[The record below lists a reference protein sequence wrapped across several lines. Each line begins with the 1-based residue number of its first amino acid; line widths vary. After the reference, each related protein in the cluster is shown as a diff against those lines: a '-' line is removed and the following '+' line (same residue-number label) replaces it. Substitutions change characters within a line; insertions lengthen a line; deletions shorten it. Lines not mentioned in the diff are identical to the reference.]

1 MVSLTTNL
9 TQVMSTYYDK
19 RFLDR
24 AKAELRHDF
33 GAQVKNHKMNMGKVV
48 RFTRFSPLAL
58 VVTPL
63 ATEGTEPAAVD
74 MTATNVDATLTEYG
88 NYTIVSSLFSAT
100 SIDDNLEEHVDIHG
114 TNAGESI
121 DAIIRNVLSAG
132 ATAQI
137 AAGKVLTA
145 VAATDTL
152 TGLEIRKAVR
162 TLKTNKA
169 KRFENGYFRG
179 IIQPFQAMDL
189 MGNSEWLS
197 AYQYTSPDSDAIKK
211 GVIGKIHGVEFVESN
226 QGSTEASTVTIYHTF
241 IFGQNA
247 YGVVRLESMTDPKVY
262 IAQGVTTA
270 NPLGLRSTVGW
281 RMMFTALVLN
291 ASWIVNIKTGA
302 TQ

>member
-1 MVSLTTNL
+1 MVSTTTGL
-9 TQVMSTYYDK
+9 TQVMQTYYDK

-24 AKAELRHDF
+24 ARAELRHDF
-33 GAQVKNHKMNMGKVV
+33 GAQVKDHKMNMGKVV
-48 RFTRFSPLAL
+48 RFTRFTPLAL
-58 VVTPL
+58 ATTAL
-63 ATEGTEPAAVD
+63 TEGTDPSAVD
-74 MTATNVDATLTEYG
+74 MTATNVDATLAEYG

-100 SIDDNLEEHVDIHG
+100 SIDDNLAEHVDVHG
-114 TNAGESI
+114 QNAGETI

-137 AAGKVLTA
+137 AAGKALTA

-169 KRFENGYFRG
+169 KRYDNGFYRG
-179 IIQPFQAMDL
+179 IIQPYQAMDL

-197 AYQYTSPDSDAIKK
+197 AYQYTTPEQIQR
-211 GVIGKIHGVEFVESN
+211 GVVGRIHGVEFVEST

-247 YGVVRLESMTDPKVY
+247 YGVVRLESMKEPKVY
-262 IAQGVTTA
+262 VAQGVTQN
-270 NPLGLRSTVGW
+270 NPLNLRSTVGW
-281 RMMFTALVLN
+281 RMPFAAVVLN
-291 ASWIVNIKTGA
+291 ASWIINCKTGA
-302 TQ
+302 TA

>member
-1 MVSLTTNL
+1 MVSLTTGL

-48 RFTRFSPLAL
+48 RFTRFTPLAL
-58 VVTPL
+58 ATTPL
-63 ATEGTEPAAVD
+63 TEGTDPSAVD
-74 MTATNVDATLTEYG
+74 MTATNVDATLAEYG
-88 NYTIVSSLFSAT
+88 NYTIVASLFSAT
-100 SIDDNLEEHVDIHG
+100 SIDENLEEHVDIHG
-114 TNAGESI
+114 TNAGETI
-121 DAIIRNVLSAG
+121 DALIRNVLSAG

-137 AAGKVLTA
+137 AAGKLLTA

-169 KRFENGYFRG
+169 KRFDNGYFRG
-179 IIQPFQAMDL
+179 IIQPFQSMDL

-197 AYQYTSPDSDAIKK
+197 AYQYNSPDSGAIKK
-211 GVIGKIHGVEFVESN
+211 GVVGKIHGVEFVETN
-226 QGSTEASTVTIYHTF
+226 QGSAEASTVTIYHTF

-247 YGVVRLESMTDPKVY
+247 YGVVKLESMQDPKIYV
-262 IAQGVTTA
+262 AQGVTQN
-270 NPLGLRSTVGW
+270 NPLNMRSTVGW
-281 RMMFTALVLN
+281 RMPFVAVVLN
-291 ASWIVNIKTGA
+291 ANWAICVKTGA
-302 TQ
+302 TA

>member
-1 MVSLTTNL
+1 MVSTTTGL

-19 RFLDR
+19 VFLER

-48 RFTRFSPLAL
+48 RFTRFTPLAL
-58 VVTPL
+58 ATTAL
-63 ATEGTEPAAVD
+63 TEGTDPSAVD
-74 MTATNVDATLTEYG
+74 MTATNVDATLAEYG

-100 SIDDNLEEHVDIHG
+100 SIDDNLAEHVDIHG
-114 TNAGESI
+114 TNAGETL
-121 DAIIRNVLSAG
+121 DAVIRNVLSAG

-137 AAGKVLTA
+137 VGGKALTA

-169 KRFENGYFRG
+169 QRFENGYFRG
-179 IIQPFQAMDL
+179 IIQPYSSMDL

-197 AYQYTSPDSDAIKK
+197 AYQYTTPENIQK
-211 GVIGKIHGVEFVESN
+211 GVVGRIHGVEFVESN
-226 QGSTEASTVTIYHTF
+226 QGSTEASTVTIYHNF
-241 IFGQNA
+241 VFGKNA

-262 IAQGVTTA
+262 VAQGVTQN
-270 NPLGLRSTVGW
+270 NPLNLRSTVGW
-281 RMMFTALVLN
+281 RMPFAAVVLN
-291 ASWIVNIKTGA
+291 ASWVINIKTGA

>member
-1 MVSLTTNL
+1 MVSLTTGL

-33 GAQVKNHKMNMGKVV
+33 GAQVKNHKINMGKVV
-48 RFTRFSPLAL
+48 RFTRFTPLAL
-58 VVTPL
+58 ATTAL
-63 ATEGTEPAAVD
+63 TEGTDPSAVD

-179 IIQPFQAMDL
+179 IIQPFQSMDL

-197 AYQYTSPDSDAIKK
+197 AYQYTSPDSDSIKR
-211 GVIGKIHGVEFVESN
+211 GVVGKIHGVEFVESN

-262 IAQGVTTA
+262 VAQGVTQN
-270 NPLGLRSTVGW
+270 NPLNLRSTVGW
-281 RMMFTALVLN
+281 RMPFTAVVLN
-291 ASWIVNIKTGA
+291 ATWIICVKTGA
-302 TQ
+302 TA

>member
-1 MVSLTTNL
+1 MVSTTTGL
-9 TQVMSTYYDK
+9 TQVMQTFYDK
-19 RFLDR
+19 KFLDR

-48 RFTRFSPLAL
+48 RFTRFTPLAL
-58 VVTPL
+58 ATTAL
-63 ATEGTEPAAVD
+63 TEGTDPTAVD

-88 NYTIVSSLFSAT
+88 NYTVVSSLFSAT

-121 DAIIRNVLSAG
+121 DAIVRNVLSAG

-137 AAGKVLTA
+137 VSGKALTA

-179 IIQPFQAMDL
+179 IIQPFQSMDL

-211 GVIGKIHGVEFVESN
+211 GVVGKIHGVEFVESN

-247 YGVVRLESMTDPKVY
+247 YGVVRLESMTDPKIYV
-262 IAQGVTTA
+262 AQGVTQN
-270 NPLGLRSTVGW
+270 NPLNLRSTVGW
-281 RMMFTALVLN
+281 RMPFTAVVLN
-291 ASWIVNIKTGA
+291 ANWIICVKTGA
-302 TQ
+302 TA

>member
-1 MVSLTTNL
+1 MVSLTTGL

-48 RFTRFSPLAL
+48 RFTRFTPLAL
-58 VVTPL
+58 ATTPL
-63 ATEGTEPAAVD
+63 TEGTDPSAVD
-74 MTATNVDATLTEYG
+74 MTATNVDATLAEYG

-100 SIDDNLEEHVDIHG
+100 SIDENLEEHVDVHG

-121 DAIIRNVLSAG
+121 DALVRNVLSAG

-137 AAGKVLTA
+137 AAGKLLTA

-169 KRFENGYFRG
+169 KRFDNGYFRG

-211 GVIGKIHGVEFVESN
+211 GVVGRIHGVEFVETN

-241 IFGQNA
+241 VFGQNA
-247 YGVVRLESMTDPKVY
+247 YGVVRLESMQEPKIY
-262 IAQGVTTA
+262 IAQGVTQN
-270 NPLGLRSTVGW
+270 NPLNLRSTVGW
-281 RMMFTALVLN
+281 RMPFVAVVLN
-291 ASWIVNIKTGA
+291 ANWLVCIKTGA
-302 TQ
+302 TA

>member
-1 MVSLTTNL
+1 MVSLTTGL

-48 RFTRFSPLAL
+48 RFTRFTPLAL
-58 VVTPL
+58 ATTAL
-63 ATEGTEPAAVD
+63 TEGTDPSAVD

-100 SIDDNLEEHVDIHG
+100 SIDDNLSEHVDIHA
-114 TNAGESI
+114 TNAGETI

-137 AAGKVLTA
+137 AAGKALTA

-169 KRFENGYFRG
+169 KRFDNGYFRG

-197 AYQYTSPDSDAIKK
+197 AYQYSSPDSDAIKK
-211 GVIGKIHGVEFVESN
+211 GVIGKIHGVEFVETN

-247 YGVVRLESMTDPKVY
+247 YGVVKLDSMTDPKVY
-262 IAQGVTTA
+262 IGQGVTA
-270 NPLGLRSTVGW
+270 NNPLNLRSTVGW
-281 RMMFTALVLN
+281 RMPFTAVVLN
-291 ASWIVNIKTGA
+291 ANWVIVCKTGA
-302 TQ
+302 TA

>member
-1 MVSLTTNL
+1 MVSLTTGL

-48 RFTRFSPLAL
+48 RFTRFTPLAL
-58 VVTPL
+58 ATTPL
-63 ATEGTEPAAVD
+63 TEGTDPSAVD
-74 MTATNVDATLTEYG
+74 MTATNVDATLAEYG
-88 NYTIVSSLFSAT
+88 NYTIVSYLFSAT
-100 SIDDNLEEHVDIHG
+100 SIDENLEEHVDIHG
-114 TNAGESI
+114 TNAGETI
-121 DAIIRNVLSAG
+121 DALIRNVLSAG

-137 AAGKVLTA
+137 AAGKLLTA

-169 KRFENGYFRG
+169 KRFDNGYFRG
-179 IIQPFQAMDL
+179 IIQPFQSMDL

-197 AYQYTSPDSDAIKK
+197 AYQYNSPDSDAIKK
-211 GVIGKIHGVEFVESN
+211 GVVGKIHGVEFVETN

-247 YGVVRLESMTDPKVY
+247 YGVVKLESMQDPKIYV
-262 IAQGVTTA
+262 AQGVTQN
-270 NPLGLRSTVGW
+270 NPLNMRSTVGW
-281 RMMFTALVLN
+281 RMPFVAVVLN
-291 ASWIVNIKTGA
+291 ANWAICVKTGA
-302 TQ
+302 TA

>member
-1 MVSLTTNL
+1 MVSLTTGL

-48 RFTRFSPLAL
+48 RFTRFTPLAL
-58 VVTPL
+58 ATTAL
-63 ATEGTEPAAVD
+63 TEGTDPSAVD
-74 MTATNVDATLTEYG
+74 MTATNVDATLAEYG

-137 AAGKVLTA
+137 VAGKALTA

-169 KRFENGYFRG
+169 QKFENGFYRG
-179 IIQPFQAMDL
+179 IIQPFSSMDL

-197 AYQYTSPDSDAIKK
+197 AYQYTTPENIQR
-211 GVIGKIHGVEFVESN
+211 GVVGKLHGVEFVESN
-226 QGSTEASTVTIYHTF
+226 QGSTEASTVTIYHNF
-241 IFGQNA
+241 VFGKNA
-247 YGVVRLESMTDPKVY
+247 YGVVRLESMTDPKIYV
-262 IAQGVTTA
+262 AQGVTQN
-270 NPLGLRSTVGW
+270 NPLNLRSTVGW
-281 RMMFTALVLN
+281 RMPFTAVVLN
-291 ASWIVNIKTGA
+291 ASWVINIKVGA
-302 TQ
+302 TA

>member
-1 MVSLTTNL
+1 MVSITTGL

-19 RFLDR
+19 RFLER

-48 RFTRFSPLAL
+48 RFTRFTPLAL
-58 VVTPL
+58 ATTPL
-63 ATEGTEPAAVD
+63 TEATDPSAVD

-88 NYTIVSSLFSAT
+88 NYTIVGSLFSAT
-100 SIDDNLEEHVDIHG
+100 SIDDNLEEHVDIHA
-114 TNAGESI
+114 TNAGETI

-137 AAGKVLTA
+137 AAGKALTA

-169 KRFENGYFRG
+169 KRFENGFFRG
-179 IIQPFQAMDL
+179 IIQPFQSMDL

-211 GVIGKIHGVEFVESN
+211 GVVGRIHGVEFVETN
-226 QGSTEASTVTIYHTF
+226 QGSIEASTVTIYHTF

-262 IAQGVTTA
+262 VAQGVTQN
-270 NPLGLRSTVGW
+270 NPLNMRSTVGW
-281 RMMFTALVLN
+281 RMPFTALVLN
-291 ASWIVNIKTGA
+291 ATWVINVKTGA
-302 TQ
+302 TA

>member
-1 MVSLTTNL
+1 MVSTTTGL
-9 TQVMSTYYDK
+9 TQVMQTYWDK

-33 GAQVKNHKMNMGKVV
+33 GAQVKNHTPNMGKVV
-48 RFTRFSPLAL
+48 RFTRFTPLAL
-58 VVTPL
+58 SITPL
-63 ATEGTEPAAVD
+63 TEGTDPAAVD

-88 NYTIVSSLFSAT
+88 AYTIVSSLFSAT
-100 SIDDNLEEHVDIHG
+100 SIDDNLAEHVDIHG
-114 TNAGESI
+114 QNAGESI

-137 AAGKVLTA
+137 VAGKVLTA

-162 TLKTNKA
+162 TLKQNKA
-169 KRFENGYFRG
+169 KRFENGYYRG
-179 IIQPFQAMDL
+179 IVQPFQSMDL

-197 AYQYTSPDSDAIKK
+197 AYQYTSPDSDMIKK
-211 GVIGKIHGVEFVESN
+211 GLVGRLHGVEFVESN

-241 IFGQNA
+241 IFGKNA
-247 YGVVRLESMTDPKVY
+247 YGVVRLDSMQEPKVY
-262 IAQGVTTA
+262 VAQGVTVA

-291 ASWIVNIKTGA
+291 AGWIVVLKSGA
-302 TQ
+302 TA

>member
-1 MVSLTTNL
+1 MVSITTGL

-19 RFLDR
+19 RFLER

-48 RFTRFSPLAL
+48 RFTRFTPLAL
-58 VVTPL
+58 ATTPL
-63 ATEGTEPAAVD
+63 TEATDPSAVD

-88 NYTIVSSLFSAT
+88 NYTIVGSLFSAT
-100 SIDDNLEEHVDIHG
+100 SIDDNLEEHVDIHA
-114 TNAGESI
+114 TNAGETI

-137 AAGKVLTA
+137 AAGKALTA

-169 KRFENGYFRG
+169 KRFENGFFRG
-179 IIQPFQAMDL
+179 IIQPFQSMDL

-197 AYQYTSPDSDAIKK
+197 AYQYSSPDSDAIKK
-211 GVIGKIHGVEFVESN
+211 GVVGRIHGVEFVETN

-247 YGVVRLESMTDPKVY
+247 YGVVKLESMTDPKVY
-262 IAQGVTTA
+262 VAQGVTTN
-270 NPLGLRSTVGW
+270 NPLNMRSTVGW
-281 RMMFTALVLN
+281 RMPFTALVLN
-291 ASWIVNIKTGA
+291 ANWVIVVKTGA
-302 TQ
+302 TA

>member
-1 MVSLTTNL
+1 MVSTTTGL

-48 RFTRFSPLAL
+48 RFTRFTPLAL
-58 VVTPL
+58 ATTAL
-63 ATEGTEPAAVD
+63 TEGTDPSAVD
-74 MTATNVDATLTEYG
+74 MTATNVDATLAEYG

-114 TNAGESI
+114 TNAGETI

-137 AAGKVLTA
+137 VGGKALTA

-169 KRFENGYFRG
+169 QRFENGFFRG
-179 IIQPFQAMDL
+179 IIQPYSSMDL

-197 AYQYTSPDSDAIKK
+197 AYQYTTPENILK
-211 GVIGKIHGVEFVESN
+211 GVVGKLHGVEFVESN
-226 QGSTEASTVTIYHTF
+226 QGSTEASTVTIYHNF
-241 IFGQNA
+241 VFGKNA
-247 YGVVRLESMTDPKVY
+247 YGVVRLESMTDPKIYV
-262 IAQGVTTA
+262 AQGVTQN
-270 NPLGLRSTVGW
+270 NPLNLRSTVGW
-281 RMMFTALVLN
+281 RMPFTAVVLN
-291 ASWIVNIKTGA
+291 ANWIINIKTGA

>member
-1 MVSLTTNL
+1 MVSLTTGL
-9 TQVMSTYYDK
+9 TQVMQTFYDK
-19 RFLDR
+19 KFLDR

-48 RFTRFSPLAL
+48 RFTRFTPLAL
-58 VVTPL
+58 
-63 ATEGTEPAAVD
+63 ATTALTENTEPSAVD

-114 TNAGESI
+114 TNAGETI

-137 AAGKVLTA
+137 VAGKALTA

-162 TLKTNKA
+162 TLKQNKA
-169 KRFENGYFRG
+169 KRFESGYFRG
-179 IIQPFQAMDL
+179 IIQPFQSMDL

-262 IAQGVTTA
+262 IGQGVTTT
-270 NPLGLRSTVGW
+270 NPLNMRSTVGW
-281 RMMFTALVLN
+281 RMPFTAVVLN
-291 ASWIVNIKTGA
+291 ANWIICVKTGA
-302 TQ
+302 TA

>member
-1 MVSLTTNL
+1 MVSTTTGL
-9 TQVMSTYYDK
+9 TQVMQTYYDK

-33 GAQVKNHKMNMGKVV
+33 GAQVKDHKMNMGKVV
-48 RFTRFSPLAL
+48 RFTRFTPLAL
-58 VVTPL
+58 ATTAL
-63 ATEGTEPAAVD
+63 TEGTDPSAVD
-74 MTATNVDATLTEYG
+74 MTATNVDATLAEYG

-100 SIDDNLEEHVDIHG
+100 SIDDNLAEHVDVHG
-114 TNAGESI
+114 QNAGETI

-137 AAGKVLTA
+137 AAGKALTA

-169 KRFENGYFRG
+169 KRYDNGFYRG
-179 IIQPFQAMDL
+179 IIQPYQAMDL

-197 AYQYTSPDSDAIKK
+197 AYQYTTPEQIQR
-211 GVIGKIHGVEFVESN
+211 GVVGRIHGVEFVEST

-247 YGVVRLESMTDPKVY
+247 YGVVRLESMKEPKVY
-262 IAQGVTTA
+262 VAQGVTQN
-270 NPLGLRSTVGW
+270 NPLNLRSTVGW
-281 RMMFTALVLN
+281 RMPFAAVVLN
-291 ASWIVNIKTGA
+291 ANWVICVKTGA
-302 TQ
+302 TA

>member
-1 MVSLTTNL
+1 MVSLTTGL

-48 RFTRFSPLAL
+48 RFTRFAPLAL
-58 VVTPL
+58 ATTPL
-63 ATEGTEPAAVD
+63 TEGTDPSAVD
-74 MTATNVDATLTEYG
+74 MTATNVDATLAEYG

-100 SIDDNLEEHVDIHG
+100 SIDENLEEHVDIHG

-121 DAIIRNVLSAG
+121 DALVRNVLSAG

-137 AAGKVLTA
+137 AAGKLLTA

-169 KRFENGYFRG
+169 KRFDNGYFRG

-211 GVIGKIHGVEFVESN
+211 GVVGRKNGVEFVESN

-241 IFGQNA
+241 VFGQNS
-247 YGVVRLESMTDPKVY
+247 YGVVRLESMQEPKIY
-262 IAQGVTTA
+262 IAQGVTQN
-270 NPLGLRSTVGW
+270 NPLNMRSTVGW
-281 RMMFTALVLN
+281 RMPFVAVVLN
-291 ASWIVNIKTGA
+291 ANWLGCIKTGA
-302 TQ
+302 TA

>member
-1 MVSLTTNL
+1 MVSLTTGL
-9 TQVMSTYYDK
+9 TQVMSTFYDK
-19 RFLDR
+19 MFLER

-33 GAQVKNHKMNMGKVV
+33 GAQVKNHKANMGKVV
-48 RFTRFSPLAL
+48 RFTRFTPLAL
-58 VVTPL
+58 ATTAL
-63 ATEGTEPAAVD
+63 TEGTDPSAVD

-100 SIDDNLEEHVDIHG
+100 SIDDNLAEHVDIHG
-114 TNAGESI
+114 TNAGETI

-137 AAGKVLTA
+137 VAGKALTA

-162 TLKTNKA
+162 TLKQNKA

-197 AYQYTSPDSDAIKK
+197 AYQYSSPDSDAIKK
-211 GVIGKIHGVEFVESN
+211 GVIGKIHGVEFVETN

-247 YGVVRLESMTDPKVY
+247 YGVVKLDSMTDPKVY
-262 IAQGVTTA
+262 IGQGVTTN
-270 NPLGLRSTVGW
+270 NPLNLRSTVGW
-281 RMMFTALVLN
+281 RMPFTAVVLN
-291 ASWIVNIKTGA
+291 ANWVLCLKSGA
-302 TQ
+302 TA

>member
-1 MVSLTTNL
+1 MVSTTTGL
-9 TQVMSTYYDK
+9 TQVMQTFYDK
-19 RFLDR
+19 MFLER

-48 RFTRFSPLAL
+48 RFTRFTPLAL
-58 VVTPL
+58 ATTPL
-63 ATEGTEPAAVD
+63 TEGTDPSAVD

-100 SIDDNLEEHVDIHG
+100 SIDDNLAEHVDIHAV
-114 TNAGESI
+114 NAGETI
-121 DAIIRNVLSAG
+121 DAIVRNVLSAG

-137 AAGKVLTA
+137 AAGKALTA

-211 GVIGKIHGVEFVESN
+211 GVVGRIHGVEFVESN

-262 IAQGVTTA
+262 VAQGVTQN
-270 NPLGLRSTVGW
+270 NPLNLRSTVGW
-281 RMMFTALVLN
+281 RMPFTAVVLN
-291 ASWIVNIKTGA
+291 STWIVNIKTGA
-302 TQ
+302 TA

>member
-1 MVSLTTNL
+1 MVSLTTGL
-9 TQVMSTYYDK
+9 TQTVSTYYDK
-19 RFLDR
+19 VFLER

-48 RFTRFSPLAL
+48 RFTRFTPLAL
-58 VVTPL
+58 ATTAL
-63 ATEGTEPAAVD
+63 TEGTDPSAVD

-100 SIDDNLEEHVDIHG
+100 SIDENLEEHVDVHG
-114 TNAGESI
+114 TNAGETI

-137 AAGKVLTA
+137 AAGKALTA

-169 KRFENGYFRG
+169 KRFDNGYFRG
-179 IIQPFQAMDL
+179 IIQPFQSMDL

-211 GVIGKIHGVEFVESN
+211 GVVGRIHGVEFVETN

-241 IFGQNA
+241 VFGQNA

-262 IAQGVTTA
+262 IGQGVTTS
-270 NPLGLRSTVGW
+270 NPLNLRSTVGW
-281 RMMFTALVLN
+281 RMPFTAVVLN
-291 ASWIVNIKTGA
+291 ANWIINIKTGA
-302 TQ
+302 TA

>member
-1 MVSLTTNL
+1 MVSLTTGL
-9 TQVMSTYYDK
+9 TQVMQTFYDK
-19 RFLDR
+19 KFLER

-48 RFTRFSPLAL
+48 RFTRFTPLAL
-58 VVTPL
+58 
-63 ATEGTEPAAVD
+63 ATTALTEATDPSAVD

-100 SIDDNLEEHVDIHG
+100 SIDDNLEEHVDIHA
-114 TNAGESI
+114 TNAGETI
-121 DAIIRNVLSAG
+121 DAIVRNVLSAG

-137 AAGKVLTA
+137 AAGKALTA
-145 VAATDTL
+145 VGVTDTL

-179 IIQPFQAMDL
+179 IIQPFQSMDL

-211 GVIGKIHGVEFVESN
+211 GVIGKIHGVEFVETN

-247 YGVVRLESMTDPKVY
+247 YGVVRLDSMTDPKVY
-262 IAQGVTTA
+262 IGQGVTA
-270 NPLGLRSTVGW
+270 NNPLNMRSTVGW
-281 RMMFTALVLN
+281 RMPFTAVVLN
-291 ASWIVNIKTGA
+291 ANWVICVKTGA
-302 TQ
+302 TA